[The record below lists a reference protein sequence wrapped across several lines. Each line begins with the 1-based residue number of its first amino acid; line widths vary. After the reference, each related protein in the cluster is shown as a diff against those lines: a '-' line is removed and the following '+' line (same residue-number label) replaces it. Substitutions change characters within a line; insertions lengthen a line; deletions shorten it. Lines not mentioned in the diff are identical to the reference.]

1 MESLSLS
8 RSVVNNLN
16 SAFEKHA
23 KINRHLQ
30 TGKRVLDPADDVGEA
45 SKLGKTKLDLIKNR
59 NIQSNLQNSLSL
71 LQAQDGMYNTI
82 GDILSRSSELKTLF
96 SSPVAGDQAK
106 AAYNQE
112 FQELQHELRAIAKS
126 KWNGISLFSTQ
137 DSRTLFGPAVDTEDM
152 HQQSSDKAADAPLKL
167 SRWGIYQFEEPEIEQ
182 KTLDKKLLA
191 ITFTDES
198 QGGPDGYWSSNDQY
212 DPADPG
218 THQNPR
224 SGVKGGNGFHE
235 DLENWKDYTSLL
247 GIEADIALVVNQVS
261 DFINTNTGN
270 HFFEA
275 PTGSY
280 ADGGHVLPKIYD
292 NETTSLEQLANAGL
306 NVSIHRGAGR
316 DNMNKGPLP
325 TGAVNPRNP
334 ANQADFLYSIFQEKT
349 NNGSELP
356 DAIGIFVD
364 NSGSLTFPNVNQG
377 LFLFIDRIRTEYP
390 NIILPSSD
398 ITQVTRD
405 DPGDDPVDVINFP
418 EGEDVARK
426 DTGIYQG
433 ISLAGKEDWIN
444 QSKLALQNLIAS
456 DPGFQEALTPEEVVE
471 DPTYDLSS
479 YSISD
484 LNSFFDSLIEARAE
498 NASEQQRIRSEMGEL
513 QQKQVGLE
521 EAVGASEDLDVSA
534 AMGVFHRTKDQVDL
548 NAQLVSAAKEMENIL
563 YTDFL

>member
-71 LQAQDGMYNTI
+71 LQAQDGMYSTI

-96 SSPVAGDQAK
+96 SSPVSGDQAK
-106 AAYNQE
+106 VAYNEE

-137 DSRTLFGPAVDTEDM
+137 DSRTLFGPSVDTEDM
-152 HQQSSDKAADAPLKL
+152 LQQSSDKAADAPLKL
-167 SRWGIYQFEEPEIEQ
+167 SRWGIYQFEPGVTEP
-182 KTLDKKLLA
+182 TLLNKKLLA
-191 ITFTDES
+191 ITITDES
-198 QGGPDGYWSSNDQY
+198 E
-212 DPADPG
+212 
-218 THQNPR
+218 
-224 SGVKGGNGFHE
+224 GNAVFKPYRGMDDDE
-235 DLENWKDYTSLL
+235 
-247 GIEADIALVVNQVS
+247 DIAAKER
-261 DFINTNTGN
+261 
-270 HFFEA
+270 FENEELPSWNNLLEELGVEA
-275 PTGSY
+275 EIAVIVAESVYTAESNGGID
-280 ADGGHVLPKIYD
+280 ADGGEVVPVGY
-292 NETTSLEQLANAGL
+292 NETTDLEPFAQVFRGMGREDFSLKPFGL
-306 NVSIHRGAGR
+306 DSSTKP
-316 DNMNKGPLP
+316 NMPDPND
-325 TGAVNPRNP
+325 
-334 ANQADFLYSIFQEKT
+334 QADFLWSKFNEIT
-349 NNGSELP
+349 NNGENLP
-356 DAIGIFVD
+356 DALGLFVD
-364 NSGSLTFPNVNQG
+364 NSGSLYFNEVNQA
-377 LFLFIDRIRTEYP
+377 LFQFTERIKTTYP
-390 NIILPSSD
+390 EIILPSDNLITGDAAAVD
-398 ITQVTRD
+398 IDTD
-405 DPGDDPVDVINFP
+405 P
-418 EGEDVARK
+418 EGDLIDRSK
-426 DTGIYQG
+426 TGIFRG
-433 ISLAGKEDWIN
+433 ISLAGAEDWIN
-444 QSKLALQNLIAS
+444 QSEIALRSLVDN
-456 DPGFQEALTPEEVVE
+456 DPDFQAALEPEVTFE

-484 LNSFFDSLIEARAE
+484 LNGFLDSLIEARAE
-498 NASEQQRIRSEMGEL
+498 NASEQQRILSEMGEL

>member
-96 SSPVAGDQAK
+96 SSPIAGDQAK

-112 FQELQHELRAIAKS
+112 FEELQHELRAIAKS

-152 HQQSSDKAADAPLKL
+152 LQQSSDKGADAPLKL
-167 SRWGIYQFEEPEIEQ
+167 SRWGIYQFEPEVTEP
-182 KTLDKKLLA
+182 TLLNKKLLA
-191 ITFTDES
+191 ITITDES
-198 QGGPDGYWSSNDQY
+198 EGGASLKPYRGFDGDENNPQNIAAKDRFENEELPSWNNFLDEVGVEAEIAVIVAESVFTAESN
-212 DPADPG
+212 
-218 THQNPR
+218 
-224 SGVKGGNGFHE
+224 GGI
-235 DLENWKDYTSLL
+235 D
-247 GIEADIALVVNQVS
+247 
-261 DFINTNTGN
+261 
-270 HFFEA
+270 
-275 PTGSY
+275 
-280 ADGGHVLPKIYD
+280 ADGGEVVPAGY
-292 NETTSLEQLANAGL
+292 NETTDLEPFAR
-306 NVSIHRGAGR
+306 VFRGMGR
-316 DNMNKGPLP
+316 EAFTHEDSPDEVPNMS
-325 TGAVNPRNP
+325 NPSD
-334 ANQADFLYSIFQEKT
+334 QAEFLWTKFNEIT
-349 NNGSELP
+349 NNGEDLP
-356 DAIGIFVD
+356 DALGIFVD
-364 NSGSLTFPNVNQG
+364 NSGSLYFNEVNQA
-377 LFLFIDRIRTEYP
+377 LFSFIDRVKTNYP
-390 NIILPSSD
+390 EIILPSDNLITGDANAVD
-398 ITQVTRD
+398 INTD
-405 DPGDDPVDVINFP
+405 P
-418 EGEDVARK
+418 EGETIEAGE
-426 DTGIYQG
+426 TGIFRG
-433 ISLAGKEDWIN
+433 ISLAGAEDWIN
-444 QSKLALQNLIAS
+444 QSEIALRSLIEN
-456 DPGFQEALTPEEVVE
+456 DPDFQAALEPEETYE
-471 DPTYDLSS
+471 DPTYDLNS
-479 YSISD
+479 YTISD
-484 LNSFFDSLIEARAE
+484 LNNFFDSLIEARAE

>member
-96 SSPVAGDQAK
+96 SSPIAGDQAK

-112 FQELQHELRAIAKS
+112 FEELQHELRAIAKS

-152 HQQSSDKAADAPLKL
+152 LQQSSDKGADAPLKL
-167 SRWGIYQFEEPEIEQ
+167 SRWGIYQFEPEVTEP
-182 KTLDKKLLA
+182 TLLNKKLLA
-191 ITFTDES
+191 ITITDES
-198 QGGPDGYWSSNDQY
+198 EGGAGLKPYRGFDGDENN
-212 DPADPG
+212 P
-218 THQNPR
+218 QNIAAKDR
-224 SGVKGGNGFHE
+224 F
-235 DLENWKDYTSLL
+235 ENEELPSWNNFLDEV
-247 GIEADIALVVNQVS
+247 GIEAEIAVIVAESVFTAESNGGI
-261 DFINTNTGN
+261 D
-270 HFFEA
+270 
-275 PTGSY
+275 
-280 ADGGHVLPKIYD
+280 ADGGEVVPAGY
-292 NETTSLEQLANAGL
+292 NETTDLEPFAR
-306 NVSIHRGAGR
+306 VFRGMGR
-316 DNMNKGPLP
+316 EAFTHEASPDEVPNMS
-325 TGAVNPRNP
+325 NPSD
-334 ANQADFLYSIFQEKT
+334 QAEFLWTKFNEIT
-349 NNGSELP
+349 NNGEDLP
-356 DAIGIFVD
+356 DALGIFVD
-364 NSGSLTFPNVNQG
+364 NSGSLYFNEVNQA
-377 LFLFIDRIRTEYP
+377 LFSFIDRVKTNYP
-390 NIILPSSD
+390 EIILPSDNLITGDANAVD
-398 ITQVTRD
+398 INTD
-405 DPGDDPVDVINFP
+405 P
-418 EGEDVARK
+418 EGETIVAGK
-426 DTGIYQG
+426 TGIFRG
-433 ISLAGKEDWIN
+433 ISLAGAEDWIN
-444 QSKLALQNLIAS
+444 QSEIALRSLIEN
-456 DPGFQEALTPEEVVE
+456 DPDFQAALEPEETFE
-471 DPTYDLSS
+471 DPTYDLNS
-479 YSISD
+479 YTISD

-521 EAVGASEDLDVSA
+521 DAVGASEDLDVSA

>member
-71 LQAQDGMYNTI
+71 LQAQDGMYSTI

-96 SSPVAGDQAK
+96 SSPVSGDQAK
-106 AAYNQE
+106 VAYNEE

-137 DSRTLFGPAVDTEDM
+137 DSRTLFGPSVDTEDM
-152 HQQSSDKAADAPLKL
+152 LQQSSDKAADAPLKL
-167 SRWGIYQFEEPEIEQ
+167 SRWGIYQFEPGVTEP
-182 KTLDKKLLA
+182 TLLNKKLLA
-191 ITFTDES
+191 ITITDES
-198 QGGPDGYWSSNDQY
+198 E
-212 DPADPG
+212 
-218 THQNPR
+218 
-224 SGVKGGNGFHE
+224 GNAGFKPYRGMDDDE
-235 DLENWKDYTSLL
+235 
-247 GIEADIALVVNQVS
+247 DIAAKER
-261 DFINTNTGN
+261 
-270 HFFEA
+270 FENEELPSWNNFLEELGVEA
-275 PTGSY
+275 EIAVIVAESVFTAESNRGID
-280 ADGGHVLPKIYD
+280 ADGGEVVPVGY
-292 NETTSLEQLANAGL
+292 NETTDLEPFAQVFRGMGREDFSLKPSDLD
-306 NVSIHRGAGR
+306 SSTKP
-316 DNMNKGPLP
+316 NMPDPND
-325 TGAVNPRNP
+325 
-334 ANQADFLYSIFQEKT
+334 QADFLWSKFNEIT
-349 NNGSELP
+349 NNGENLP
-356 DAIGIFVD
+356 DALGLFVD
-364 NSGSLTFPNVNQG
+364 NSGSLYFNEINQA
-377 LFLFIDRIRTEYP
+377 LFSFIDRVKTNYP
-390 NIILPSSD
+390 EIILPSDNLITGDAAAVD
-398 ITQVTRD
+398 IDTD
-405 DPGDDPVDVINFP
+405 P
-418 EGEDVARK
+418 EGETIDPR
-426 DTGIYQG
+426 DTGIFRG
-433 ISLAGKEDWIN
+433 ISLAGAEDWIN
-444 QSKLALQNLIAS
+444 QSEIALRSLVDN
-456 DPGFQEALTPEEVVE
+456 DPDFQTALEPEVTFE

-484 LNSFFDSLIEARAE
+484 LNGFLDSLIEARAE
-498 NASEQQRIRSEMGEL
+498 NASEQQRILSEMGEL

>member
-106 AAYNQE
+106 AAYNEE
-112 FQELQHELRAIAKS
+112 FEELQHELRAIAKS

-167 SRWGIYQFEEPEIEQ
+167 SRWGIYQFEPGVTEP
-182 KTLDKKLLA
+182 TLLNKKLLA
-191 ITFTDES
+191 ITITDES
-198 QGGPDGYWSSNDQY
+198 E
-212 DPADPG
+212 
-218 THQNPR
+218 
-224 SGVKGGNGFHE
+224 GVSFAYKGKERIDRNGVVV
-235 DLENWKDYTSLL
+235 T
-247 GIEADIALVVNQVS
+247 IEAEADVDGRQKFNDDKSSWDNFTTEFGIDAHIAVVVAESVFSLGTPNISSIDI
-261 DFINTNTGN
+261 
-270 HFFEA
+270 
-275 PTGSY
+275 
-280 ADGGHVLPKIYD
+280 DGGEVVPAGED
-292 NETTSLEQLANAGL
+292 EDTFLEPFAS
-306 NVSIHRGAGR
+306 VHRGLGR
-316 DNMNKGPLP
+316 EEFTINARGRTPNMS
-325 TGAVNPRNP
+325 NPSD
-334 ANQADFLYSIFQEKT
+334 QAEFLWTKFNEIT
-349 NNGSELP
+349 NNGEDLP
-356 DAIGIFVD
+356 DALGIFVD
-364 NSGSLTFPNVNQG
+364 NSGSLYFNEVNQA
-377 LFLFIDRIRTEYP
+377 LFSFIDRVKTNYP
-390 NIILPSSD
+390 EIILPSDNLITGDANAVD
-398 ITQVTRD
+398 INTD
-405 DPGDDPVDVINFP
+405 P
-418 EGEDVARK
+418 EGETIVAGE
-426 DTGIYQG
+426 TGLFRG
-433 ISLAGKEDWIN
+433 ISLAGAEDWIN
-444 QSKLALQNLIAS
+444 QSEIALRSLIEN
-456 DPGFQEALTPEEVVE
+456 DPDFQAALEPEETYE
-471 DPTYDLSS
+471 DPTYDLNS
-479 YSISD
+479 YTISD

>member
-96 SSPVAGDQAK
+96 SSPIAGDQAK

-112 FQELQHELRAIAKS
+112 FEELQHELRAIAKS

-152 HQQSSDKAADAPLKL
+152 LQQSSDKGADAPLKL
-167 SRWGIYQFEEPEIEQ
+167 SRWGIYQFEPEVTEP
-182 KTLDKKLLA
+182 TLLNKKLLA
-191 ITFTDES
+191 ITITDES
-198 QGGPDGYWSSNDQY
+198 EGGASLKPYRGSNGDENN
-212 DPADPG
+212 P
-218 THQNPR
+218 QNIAAKDR
-224 SGVKGGNGFHE
+224 F
-235 DLENWKDYTSLL
+235 ENEELPSWNNFLDEV
-247 GIEADIALVVNQVS
+247 GIEAEIAVIVAESVFTAESNGGI
-261 DFINTNTGN
+261 D
-270 HFFEA
+270 
-275 PTGSY
+275 
-280 ADGGHVLPKIYD
+280 ADGGEVVPAGY
-292 NETTSLEQLANAGL
+292 NETTDLEPFAR
-306 NVSIHRGAGR
+306 VFRGMGR
-316 DNMNKGPLP
+316 EAFTHEASPDEVPNMS
-325 TGAVNPRNP
+325 NPSD
-334 ANQADFLYSIFQEKT
+334 QAEFLWTKFNEIT
-349 NNGSELP
+349 NNGEDLP
-356 DAIGIFVD
+356 DALGIFVD
-364 NSGSLTFPNVNQG
+364 NSGSLYFNEVNQA
-377 LFLFIDRIRTEYP
+377 LFSFIDRVKTNYP
-390 NIILPSSD
+390 EIILPSDNLITGDANAVD
-398 ITQVTRD
+398 INTD
-405 DPGDDPVDVINFP
+405 P
-418 EGEDVARK
+418 EGETIVAGE
-426 DTGIYQG
+426 TGLFRG
-433 ISLAGKEDWIN
+433 ISLAGAEDWIN
-444 QSKLALQNLIAS
+444 QSEIALRSLIEN
-456 DPGFQEALTPEEVVE
+456 DPDFQAALEPEETFE
-471 DPTYDLSS
+471 DPTYDLNS
-479 YSISD
+479 YTISD

-521 EAVGASEDLDVSA
+521 DAVGASEDLDVSA

>member
-71 LQAQDGMYNTI
+71 LQAQDGMYSTI

-96 SSPVAGDQAK
+96 SSPVSGDQAK
-106 AAYNQE
+106 VAYNEE

-137 DSRTLFGPAVDTEDM
+137 DSRTLFGPSVDTKDM
-152 HQQSSDKAADAPLKL
+152 LQQSSDKAADAPLKL
-167 SRWGIYQFEEPEIEQ
+167 SRWGIYQFEPGVTEP
-182 KTLDKKLLA
+182 TLLNKKLLA
-191 ITFTDES
+191 ITITDES
-198 QGGPDGYWSSNDQY
+198 E
-212 DPADPG
+212 
-218 THQNPR
+218 
-224 SGVKGGNGFHE
+224 GNAVFKPYRGMDDDE
-235 DLENWKDYTSLL
+235 
-247 GIEADIALVVNQVS
+247 DIAAKER
-261 DFINTNTGN
+261 
-270 HFFEA
+270 FENEELPSWNNFLEELGVEA
-275 PTGSY
+275 EIAVIVAESVFTAESNRGID
-280 ADGGHVLPKIYD
+280 ADGGEVVPVGY
-292 NETTSLEQLANAGL
+292 NETTDLEPFAQVFRGMGREDFSLKPSDLD
-306 NVSIHRGAGR
+306 SSTKP
-316 DNMNKGPLP
+316 NMPDPND
-325 TGAVNPRNP
+325 
-334 ANQADFLYSIFQEKT
+334 QADFLWSKFNEIT
-349 NNGSELP
+349 NNGENLP
-356 DAIGIFVD
+356 DALGLFVD
-364 NSGSLTFPNVNQG
+364 NSGSLYFNEVNQA
-377 LFLFIDRIRTEYP
+377 LFQFTERIKTTYP
-390 NIILPSSD
+390 EIILPSDNLITGDAAAVD
-398 ITQVTRD
+398 IDTD
-405 DPGDDPVDVINFP
+405 P
-418 EGEDVARK
+418 EGETIDQTE
-426 DTGIYQG
+426 TGIFRG
-433 ISLAGKEDWIN
+433 ISLAGAEDWIN
-444 QSKLALQNLIAS
+444 QSEIALRSLVDN
-456 DPGFQEALTPEEVVE
+456 DPDFQAALEPEVTFE

-484 LNSFFDSLIEARAE
+484 LNGFLDSLIEARAE
-498 NASEQQRIRSEMGEL
+498 NASEQQRILSEMGEL

>member
-96 SSPVAGDQAK
+96 SSPIAGDQAK

-112 FQELQHELRAIAKS
+112 FEELQHELRAIAKS

-167 SRWGIYQFEEPEIEQ
+167 SRWGIYQFEPEVTEP
-182 KTLDKKLLA
+182 TLLNKKLLA
-191 ITFTDES
+191 ITITDES
-198 QGGPDGYWSSNDQY
+198 EGGATLKPYRGFDGDENN
-212 DPADPG
+212 P
-218 THQNPR
+218 QNIAAKDR
-224 SGVKGGNGFHE
+224 F
-235 DLENWKDYTSLL
+235 ENEELPSWNNFLDEV
-247 GIEADIALVVNQVS
+247 GIEAEIAVIVAESVFTAESNGGI
-261 DFINTNTGN
+261 D
-270 HFFEA
+270 
-275 PTGSY
+275 
-280 ADGGHVLPKIYD
+280 ADGGEVVPAGY
-292 NETTSLEQLANAGL
+292 NETTDLEPFAR
-306 NVSIHRGAGR
+306 VFRGMGR
-316 DNMNKGPLP
+316 EAFTHEASPDEVPNMS
-325 TGAVNPRNP
+325 NPSD
-334 ANQADFLYSIFQEKT
+334 QAEFLWTKFNEIT
-349 NNGSELP
+349 NNGEDLP
-356 DAIGIFVD
+356 DALGIFVD
-364 NSGSLTFPNVNQG
+364 NSGSLYFNEVNQA
-377 LFLFIDRIRTEYP
+377 LFSFIDRVKTNYP
-390 NIILPSSD
+390 EIILPSDNLITGDANAVD
-398 ITQVTRD
+398 INTD
-405 DPGDDPVDVINFP
+405 P
-418 EGEDVARK
+418 EGETIVASE
-426 DTGIYQG
+426 TGLFRG
-433 ISLAGKEDWIN
+433 ISLAGAEDWIN
-444 QSKLALQNLIAS
+444 QSEIALRSLIEN
-456 DPGFQEALTPEEVVE
+456 DPDFQAALEPEETFE
-471 DPTYDLSS
+471 DPTYDLNS
-479 YSISD
+479 YTISD
-484 LNSFFDSLIEARAE
+484 LNNFFDSLIEARAE

-521 EAVGASEDLDVSA
+521 DAVGASEDLDVSA

>member
-45 SKLGKTKLDLIKNR
+45 SKLGKTKVDLIKNR

-106 AAYNQE
+106 AAYNEE
-112 FQELQHELRAIAKS
+112 FEELQHELRAIAKS

-152 HQQSSDKAADAPLKL
+152 YQQSSDKAADAPLKL
-167 SRWGIYQFEEPEIEQ
+167 SRWGIYQFEPGVTEP
-182 KTLDKKLLA
+182 TLLNKKLLA
-191 ITFTDES
+191 ITITDES
-198 QGGPDGYWSSNDQY
+198 EGLSFAYK
-212 DPADPG
+212 
-218 THQNPR
+218 
-224 SGVKGGNGFHE
+224 GVEEIKGGVVVTTE
-235 DLENWKDYTSLL
+235 A
-247 GIEADIALVVNQVS
+247 EADVDGRQKFNDDKSSWDNFTTEFGIDAHIAVVVAESVFSLGTPNIS
-261 DFINTNTGN
+261 SIDI
-270 HFFEA
+270 
-275 PTGSY
+275 
-280 ADGGHVLPKIYD
+280 DGGEVVPAGED
-292 NETTSLEQLANAGL
+292 EDTFLEPFAS
-306 NVSIHRGAGR
+306 VHRGLGR
-316 DNMNKGPLP
+316 EEFTINARGRTPNMS
-325 TGAVNPRNP
+325 NPSD
-334 ANQADFLYSIFQEKT
+334 QAEFLWTKFNEIT
-349 NNGSELP
+349 NNGEDLP
-356 DAIGIFVD
+356 DALGIFVD
-364 NSGSLTFPNVNQG
+364 NSGSLYFNEVNQA
-377 LFLFIDRIRTEYP
+377 LFSFIDRVKTNYP
-390 NIILPSSD
+390 EIILPSDNLITGDANAVD
-398 ITQVTRD
+398 INTD
-405 DPGDDPVDVINFP
+405 P
-418 EGEDVARK
+418 EGETIVAGE
-426 DTGIYQG
+426 TGLFRG
-433 ISLAGKEDWIN
+433 ISLAGAEDWIN
-444 QSKLALQNLIAS
+444 QSEIALRSLIEN
-456 DPGFQEALTPEEVVE
+456 DPDFQAALEPEETYE
-471 DPTYDLSS
+471 DPTYDLNS
-479 YSISD
+479 YTISD
-484 LNSFFDSLIEARAE
+484 HNSFFDSLIEARAE

>member
-106 AAYNQE
+106 AAYNEE
-112 FQELQHELRAIAKS
+112 FEELQHELRAIAKS

-152 HQQSSDKAADAPLKL
+152 LQQSSDKAADAPLKL
-167 SRWGIYQFEEPEIEQ
+167 SRWGIYQFEEPETEQ
-182 KTLDKKLLA
+182 KTLNKKLLA

-198 QGGPDGYWSSNDQY
+198 QGGPDGYWAGNDSY
-212 DPADPG
+212 DPADPS
-218 THQNPR
+218 THQNPS
-224 SGVKGGNGFHE
+224 SGIKGGNGFHA
-235 DLENWKDYTSLL
+235 DLENWKDYTSQL
-247 GIEADIALVVNQVS
+247 GIEAEIALVVNQVS
-261 DFINTNTGN
+261 DSFQ
-270 HFFEA
+270 A
-275 PTGSY
+275 PTGSH
-280 ADGGHVLPKIYD
+280 ADGGHVLPRIYD

-306 NVSIHRGAGR
+306 NISIHRGAGR

-334 ANQADFLYSIFQEKT
+334 ANQADFLYSVFQEKT
-349 NNGSELP
+349 KNGTDLP

-377 LFLFIDRIRTEYP
+377 LFLFIDRVRSEYP

-398 ITQVTRD
+398 ITQVTRG
-405 DPGDDPVDVINFP
+405 PLSSSGAPVDVINFP
-418 EGEDVARK
+418 DGEDIERS
-426 DTGIYQG
+426 DIGIYQG

-444 QSKLALQNLIAS
+444 QSKIALQNLIAS
-456 DPGFQEALTPEEVVE
+456 DPGFQEALAPEEIVE

-484 LNSFFDSLIEARAE
+484 LNGFLDSLIEARAE

-513 QQKQVGLE
+513 QHKQVGLE

>member
-16 SAFEKHA
+16 AAFEKHA

-71 LQAQDGMYNTI
+71 LQAQDGMYSTI

-106 AAYNQE
+106 AAYNEE

-137 DSRTLFGPAVDTEDM
+137 DSRTLFGPSVDTEDM
-152 HQQSSDKAADAPLKL
+152 LQQSSDKAADAPLKL
-167 SRWGIYQFEEPEIEQ
+167 SRWGIYQFEPGVTEP
-182 KTLDKKLLA
+182 TLLNKKLLA
-191 ITFTDES
+191 ITITDES
-198 QGGPDGYWSSNDQY
+198 EGYGRNYKGTDRVINGNLISTEAENDILGRQRFNNDKSSWDNFTEEFGVEAHIAVIVAESVISTATPDNSSIDADGGEVV
-212 DPADPG
+212 PAGEDEVTFLEPFASVYRG
-218 THQNPR
+218 MGRENFTA
-224 SGVKGGNGFHE
+224 GGNGR
-235 DLENWKDYTSLL
+235 T
-247 GIEADIALVVNQVS
+247 
-261 DFINTNTGN
+261 
-270 HFFEA
+270 
-275 PTGSY
+275 P
-280 ADGGHVLPKIYD
+280 
-292 NETTSLEQLANAGL
+292 
-306 NVSIHRGAGR
+306 
-316 DNMNKGPLP
+316 NMPDPND
-325 TGAVNPRNP
+325 
-334 ANQADFLYSIFQEKT
+334 QADFLWAKFNEIT
-349 NNGSELP
+349 NNGENLP
-356 DAIGIFVD
+356 DALGLFVD
-364 NSGSLTFPNVNQG
+364 NSGSLYFNEVNQA
-377 LFLFIDRIRTEYP
+377 LFQFTDRIKTTYP
-390 NIILPSSD
+390 EIVLPSDNLITGDAAAVD
-398 ITQVTRD
+398 IDTD
-405 DPGDDPVDVINFP
+405 P
-418 EGEDVARK
+418 EGETIDRAE
-426 DTGIYQG
+426 TGIFRG
-433 ISLAGKEDWIN
+433 ISLAGAEDWIN
-444 QSKLALQNLIAS
+444 QSEMALRSLVDN
-456 DPGFQEALTPEEVVE
+456 DPDFQAALEPEVTFE

-484 LNSFFDSLIEARAE
+484 LNGFFDSLIEARAE

>member
-71 LQAQDGMYNTI
+71 LQAQDGMYSTI

-96 SSPVAGDQAK
+96 SSPVSGDQAK
-106 AAYNQE
+106 VAYNEE

-137 DSRTLFGPAVDTEDM
+137 DSRTLFGPSVDTEDM
-152 HQQSSDKAADAPLKL
+152 LQQSSDKAADAPLKL
-167 SRWGIYQFEEPEIEQ
+167 SRWGIYQFEPGVTEP
-182 KTLDKKLLA
+182 TLLNKKLLA
-191 ITFTDES
+191 ITITDES
-198 QGGPDGYWSSNDQY
+198 E
-212 DPADPG
+212 
-218 THQNPR
+218 
-224 SGVKGGNGFHE
+224 GNAVFKPYRGMDDDE
-235 DLENWKDYTSLL
+235 
-247 GIEADIALVVNQVS
+247 DIAAKER
-261 DFINTNTGN
+261 
-270 HFFEA
+270 FENEELPSWNNFLEELGVEA
-275 PTGSY
+275 EIAVIVAESVFTAESNRGID
-280 ADGGHVLPKIYD
+280 ADGGEVVPVGY
-292 NETTSLEQLANAGL
+292 NETTDLEPFAQVFRGMGREDFSLKPSDLD
-306 NVSIHRGAGR
+306 SSTKP
-316 DNMNKGPLP
+316 NMPDPND
-325 TGAVNPRNP
+325 
-334 ANQADFLYSIFQEKT
+334 QADFLWSKFNEIT
-349 NNGSELP
+349 NNGENLP
-356 DAIGIFVD
+356 DALGLFVD
-364 NSGSLTFPNVNQG
+364 NSGSLYFNEINQA
-377 LFLFIDRIRTEYP
+377 LFSFIDRVKTNYP
-390 NIILPSSD
+390 EIILPSDNLITGDAAAVD
-398 ITQVTRD
+398 IDTD
-405 DPGDDPVDVINFP
+405 P
-418 EGEDVARK
+418 EGETIDRTE
-426 DTGIYQG
+426 TGIFRG
-433 ISLAGKEDWIN
+433 ISLAGAEDWIN
-444 QSKLALQNLIAS
+444 QSEIALRSLVDN
-456 DPGFQEALTPEEVVE
+456 DPDFQTALEPEVTFE

-484 LNSFFDSLIEARAE
+484 LNGFLDSLIEARAE
-498 NASEQQRIRSEMGEL
+498 NASEQQRILSEMGEL

>member
-71 LQAQDGMYNTI
+71 LQAQDGMYSTI

-96 SSPVAGDQAK
+96 SSPVSGDQAK
-106 AAYNQE
+106 VAYNEE

-137 DSRTLFGPAVDTEDM
+137 DSRTLFGPSVDTEDM
-152 HQQSSDKAADAPLKL
+152 LQQSSDKAADAPLKL
-167 SRWGIYQFEEPEIEQ
+167 SRWGIYQFEPGVTEP
-182 KTLDKKLLA
+182 TLLNKKLLA
-191 ITFTDES
+191 ITITDES
-198 QGGPDGYWSSNDQY
+198 EGGAALKPYRGEDND
-212 DPADPG
+212 
-218 THQNPR
+218 
-224 SGVKGGNGFHE
+224 E
-235 DLENWKDYTSLL
+235 
-247 GIEADIALVVNQVS
+247 DIAAKERFENEELPSWNNFLDELGVEAEIAVVVAESVFTSESNGGI
-261 DFINTNTGN
+261 D
-270 HFFEA
+270 
-275 PTGSY
+275 
-280 ADGGHVLPKIYD
+280 ADGGEVVPVGY
-292 NETTSLEQLANAGL
+292 NETTDLEPFARVFRGMGREAFSHPSSP
-306 NVSIHRGAGR
+306 NVVP
-316 DNMNKGPLP
+316 NMPDPND
-325 TGAVNPRNP
+325 
-334 ANQADFLYSIFQEKT
+334 QADFLWAKFNEIT
-349 NNGSELP
+349 NNGENLP
-356 DAIGIFVD
+356 DAVGIFVD
-364 NSGSLTFPNVNQG
+364 NSGSLYFNEVNQA
-377 LFLFIDRIRTEYP
+377 LFQFTDRIKTTYP
-390 NIILPSSD
+390 EIILPSDNLISGDATAVD
-398 ITQVTRD
+398 IDTD
-405 DPGDDPVDVINFP
+405 P
-418 EGEDVARK
+418 EGDLIDRSK
-426 DTGIYQG
+426 TGIFRG
-433 ISLAGKEDWIN
+433 ISLAGAEDWIN
-444 QSKLALQNLIAS
+444 QSEIALRSLVDN
-456 DPGFQEALTPEEVVE
+456 DPDFQAALEPEVTFE

-484 LNSFFDSLIEARAE
+484 LNGFLDSLIEARAE
-498 NASEQQRIRSEMGEL
+498 NASEQQRILSEMGEL

>member
-71 LQAQDGMYNTI
+71 LQAQDGMYSTI

-96 SSPVAGDQAK
+96 SSPVSGDQAK
-106 AAYNQE
+106 VAYNEE

-137 DSRTLFGPAVDTEDM
+137 DSRTLFGPSVDTEEM
-152 HQQSSDKAADAPLKL
+152 LQQSSDKAADAPLKL
-167 SRWGIYQFEEPEIEQ
+167 SRWGIYQFEPGVTEP
-182 KTLDKKLLA
+182 TLLNKKLLA
-191 ITFTDES
+191 ITITDES
-198 QGGPDGYWSSNDQY
+198 E
-212 DPADPG
+212 
-218 THQNPR
+218 
-224 SGVKGGNGFHE
+224 GNAVFKPYRGMDDDE
-235 DLENWKDYTSLL
+235 
-247 GIEADIALVVNQVS
+247 DIAAKER
-261 DFINTNTGN
+261 
-270 HFFEA
+270 FENEELPSWNNFLEELGVEA
-275 PTGSY
+275 EIAVIVAESVYTAESNGGID
-280 ADGGHVLPKIYD
+280 ADGGEVVPVGY
-292 NETTSLEQLANAGL
+292 NETTDLEPFAQVFRGMGREDFSLKPIGL
-306 NVSIHRGAGR
+306 DSSTKP
-316 DNMNKGPLP
+316 NMPDPND
-325 TGAVNPRNP
+325 
-334 ANQADFLYSIFQEKT
+334 QADFLWSKFNEIT
-349 NNGSELP
+349 NNGENLP
-356 DAIGIFVD
+356 DALGVFVD
-364 NSGSLTFPNVNQG
+364 NSGSLYFNEINQA
-377 LFLFIDRIRTEYP
+377 LFSFIDRVKTNYP
-390 NIILPSSD
+390 EIILPSDNLITGDAAAVD
-398 ITQVTRD
+398 IDTD
-405 DPGDDPVDVINFP
+405 P
-418 EGEDVARK
+418 EGETIDRTE
-426 DTGIYQG
+426 TGIFRG
-433 ISLAGKEDWIN
+433 ISLAGAEDWIN
-444 QSKLALQNLIAS
+444 QSEIALRSLVDN
-456 DPGFQEALTPEEVVE
+456 DPDFQAALEPEVTFE

-484 LNSFFDSLIEARAE
+484 LNGFLDSLIEARAE
-498 NASEQQRIRSEMGEL
+498 NASEQQRILSEMGEL

>member
-96 SSPVAGDQAK
+96 SSPIAGDQAK

-112 FQELQHELRAIAKS
+112 FEELQHELRAIAKS

-152 HQQSSDKAADAPLKL
+152 LQQSSDKGADAPLKL
-167 SRWGIYQFEEPEIEQ
+167 SRWGIYQFEPEVTEP
-182 KTLDKKLLA
+182 TLLNKKLLA
-191 ITFTDES
+191 ITITDES
-198 QGGPDGYWSSNDQY
+198 EGGAALKPYRGFDGDENNPQNIAAKDRFENEELPSWNNFLDEVGVEAEIAVIVAESVFTAESN
-212 DPADPG
+212 
-218 THQNPR
+218 
-224 SGVKGGNGFHE
+224 GGI
-235 DLENWKDYTSLL
+235 D
-247 GIEADIALVVNQVS
+247 
-261 DFINTNTGN
+261 
-270 HFFEA
+270 
-275 PTGSY
+275 
-280 ADGGHVLPKIYD
+280 ADGGEVVPAGY
-292 NETTSLEQLANAGL
+292 NETTDLEPFAR
-306 NVSIHRGAGR
+306 VFRGMGR
-316 DNMNKGPLP
+316 EAFTHEDSPDEVPNMS
-325 TGAVNPRNP
+325 NPSD
-334 ANQADFLYSIFQEKT
+334 QAEFLWTKFNEIT
-349 NNGSELP
+349 NNGEDLP
-356 DAIGIFVD
+356 DALGIFVD
-364 NSGSLTFPNVNQG
+364 NSGSLYFNEINQA
-377 LFLFIDRIRTEYP
+377 LFSFIDRVKTNYP
-390 NIILPSSD
+390 EIILPSDNLITGDANAVD
-398 ITQVTRD
+398 INTD
-405 DPGDDPVDVINFP
+405 P
-418 EGEDVARK
+418 EGETIEAGE
-426 DTGIYQG
+426 TGIFRG
-433 ISLAGKEDWIN
+433 ISLAGAEDWIN
-444 QSKLALQNLIAS
+444 QSEIALRSLIEN
-456 DPGFQEALTPEEVVE
+456 DPDFQAALEPEETYE
-471 DPTYDLSS
+471 DPTYDLNS
-479 YSISD
+479 YTISD
-484 LNSFFDSLIEARAE
+484 LNNFFDSLIEARAE

>member
-16 SAFEKHA
+16 AAFEKHA

-71 LQAQDGMYNTI
+71 LQAQDGMYSTI

-106 AAYNQE
+106 AAYNEE

-137 DSRTLFGPAVDTEDM
+137 DSRTLFGPSVDTEDM
-152 HQQSSDKAADAPLKL
+152 LQQSSDKAADAPLKL
-167 SRWGIYQFEEPEIEQ
+167 SRWGIYQFEPGVTEP
-182 KTLDKKLLA
+182 TLLNKKLLA
-191 ITFTDES
+191 ITITDES
-198 QGGPDGYWSSNDQY
+198 EGGGGRNYKGIDVFDDNGNLISTEAENDILGRQRFNNDKSSWDNFTEELGVE
-212 DPADPG
+212 AHIGVVVSESVISLG
-218 THQNPR
+218 TPNN
-224 SGVKGGNGFHE
+224 SSI
-235 DLENWKDYTSLL
+235 D
-247 GIEADIALVVNQVS
+247 
-261 DFINTNTGN
+261 
-270 HFFEA
+270 
-275 PTGSY
+275 
-280 ADGGHVLPKIYD
+280 ADGGEVVPAGED
-292 NETTSLEQLANAGL
+292 EVTFLEPFAS
-306 NVSIHRGAGR
+306 VHRGMGR
-316 DNMNKGPLP
+316 EKFSIRASGRTPNMPDP
-325 TGAVNPRNP
+325 SD
-334 ANQADFLYSIFQEKT
+334 QADFLWAKFNEMT
-349 NNGSELP
+349 NNGENLP
-356 DAIGIFVD
+356 DALGLFVD
-364 NSGSLTFPNVNQG
+364 NSGSLYFNEVNQA
-377 LFLFIDRIRTEYP
+377 LFQFTERIKTTYP
-390 NIILPSSD
+390 EIILPSDNLITGDAAVVD
-398 ITQVTRD
+398 IDTD
-405 DPGDDPVDVINFP
+405 P
-418 EGEDVARK
+418 EGETIDRAE
-426 DTGIYQG
+426 TGIFRG
-433 ISLAGKEDWIN
+433 ISLAGAEDWIN
-444 QSKLALQNLIAS
+444 QSEIALRSLVDN
-456 DPGFQEALTPEEVVE
+456 DPDFQAALEPEVTFE

-484 LNSFFDSLIEARAE
+484 LNGFLDSLIEARAE